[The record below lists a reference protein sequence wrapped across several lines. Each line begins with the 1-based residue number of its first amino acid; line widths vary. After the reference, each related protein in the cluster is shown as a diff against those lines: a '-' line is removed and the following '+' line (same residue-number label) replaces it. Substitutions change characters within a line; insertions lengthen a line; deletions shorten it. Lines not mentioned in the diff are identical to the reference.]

1 MRSAPEVALRKVLG
15 DDVMDQ
21 LEALIKARARAE
33 WNRERRRMKRRLE
46 ELHEGDDDDE
56 WP

>member
-1 MRSAPEVALRKVLG
+1 MRSAPDVALRKVLG